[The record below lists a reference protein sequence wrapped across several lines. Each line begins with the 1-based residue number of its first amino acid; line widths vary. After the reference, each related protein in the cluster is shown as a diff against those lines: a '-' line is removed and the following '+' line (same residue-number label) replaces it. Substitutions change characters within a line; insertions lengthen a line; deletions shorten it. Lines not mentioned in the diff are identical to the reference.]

1 MDVYVELIG
10 EGRRTVSV
18 RPPATY
24 GDVIRACGH
33 SPQAVTAIVDG
44 RPRPA
49 DTPLETDELRLLRL
63 IKGG

>member
-1 MDVYVELIG
+1 MEVHVELIG

-18 RPPATY
+18 DEPATY
-24 GDVIRACGH
+24 ADVIRACGH

-44 RPRPA
+44 HPRPA
-49 DTPLETDELRLLRL
+49 DTPVDTDELRLLRL